1 MKQQHIA
8 CIDVASDPITALLR
22 PWRNIAS
29 FPSGRLWSKAMGSI
43 EDSQWPLHDRAIM
56 KRYPGRKALHVS
68 SDGGVVL
75 MRMHDAAREIR
86 KNNTNFRLRMYQKL
100 LSYE

>member
-1 MKQQHIA
+1 MEQQHIA

-22 PWRNIAS
+22 PWRNITS
-29 FPSGRLWSKAMGSI
+29 FPCGRLWPKAMGSI
-43 EDSQWPLHDRAIM
+43 ENSQWPLHDRAIM
-56 KRYPGRKALHVS
+56 KRYPGRKALLVS

-75 MRMHDAAREIR
+75 VRVHDATRELR
-86 KNNTNFRLRMYQKL
+86 KNDTNFRLWMYQKL